1 MNRSRR
7 YLLQAAGCA
16 PLLALGSPMA
26 RAQGHAPLRLVVG
39 FPPGGSVDVAAR
51 QLGDALRAAGLTV
64 VVENRPGAAGK
75 LAIDAVKGASADG
88 QTLLVMPN
96 SIMTLEPG
104 LYAQP
109 RFDALRDFVPV
120 SAVSQNAQG
129 LAVGPAT
136 PARTLR
142 EFLAWAQANPDRATF
157 ATPGQGT
164 PFQFLGQALGQFSG
178 VPLIHVPY
186 RGGAPAVTDA
196 LGGQVA
202 AMVGALPV
210 LLPHHRNG
218 RLRLLAVSSPARL
231 AQAPEVPT
239 FAEAG
244 YPGLGDVEQF
254 GVFAPAGTPVA
265 VVDRLA
271 QQVADAVL
279 VPALREAFERVA
291 FEPVS
296 STPAAYRRTLEADT
310 RRWGILLRQLGHKPQ

>member
-1 MNRSRR
+1 MIRSRR
-7 YLLQAAGCA
+7 YLLQAAGA
-16 PLLALGSPMA
+16 ASWVAAGWPLAH
-26 RAQGHAPLRLVVG
+26 AQGSAPLRLVVG

-51 QLGDALRAAGLTV
+51 QLGDALREAGLTV

-88 QTLLVMPN
+88 QTLLVTPN
-96 SIMTLEPG
+96 SIMTLEPA
-104 LYAQP
+104 LYARP

-120 SAVSQNAQG
+120 SALSQNAQG

-136 PARTLR
+136 PARTLK
-142 EFLAWAQANPDRATF
+142 EFLAWAQANPDKATF

-178 VPLIHVPY
+178 VPMVHVPY
-186 RGGAPAVTDA
+186 RGGAPAVTDT

-210 LLPHHRNG
+210 LMPHHRSS
-218 RLRLLAVSSPARL
+218 RLRLLAVSSPTRL
-231 AQAPEVPT
+231 AQAPDVPT
-239 FAEAG
+239 FAETG

-265 VVDRLA
+265 AVERVAR
-271 QQVADAVL
+271 QIADAVR

-296 STPAAYRRTLEADT
+296 STPAAYRQTLEVDT